1 MAQISYAAIVIA
13 VSVVWLLV
21 KSWPP
26 PSEHSAALALWPAL
40 WYDTTE

>member
-21 KSWPP
+21 KK
-26 PSEHSAALALWPAL
+26 LATAIRA
-40 WYDTTE
+40 